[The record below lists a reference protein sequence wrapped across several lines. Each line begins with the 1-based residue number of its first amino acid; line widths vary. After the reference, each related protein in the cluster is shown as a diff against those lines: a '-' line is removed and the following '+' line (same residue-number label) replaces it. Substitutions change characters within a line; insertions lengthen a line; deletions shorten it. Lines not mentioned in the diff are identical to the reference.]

1 MARGC
6 PLRSHVPRCHHAT
19 CRPTSPVAAFMCA
32 GLSGAVGITIPLE
45 NEEEKERRDRTAR
58 MQAGKN
64 AMASVKETAGNV
76 AASAKAGMDK
86 TTATVQE
93 KVSLLSH
100 RTTNMDLWHM

>member
-1 MARGC
+1 
-6 PLRSHVPRCHHAT
+6 
-19 CRPTSPVAAFMCA
+19 
-32 GLSGAVGITIPLE
+32 
-45 NEEEKERRDRTAR
+45 
-58 MQAGKN
+58 
-64 AMASVKETAGNV
+64 MASVKETAGNV